1 MNNNFWVSRVI
12 KQIFMFSLFSKIEV
26 VQNVKYITLFP
37 FCKAVGGSERTE
49 VLTYIKRLKSEVIS
63 NH

>member
-1 MNNNFWVSRVI
+1 
-12 KQIFMFSLFSKIEV
+12 MFLLFSKIEV

-37 FCKAVGGSERTE
+37 FCKAVGGSEGTE
-49 VLTYIKRLKSEVIS
+49 VWSYIKWRKSEVIS

>member
-1 MNNNFWVSRVI
+1 
-12 KQIFMFSLFSKIEV
+12 MFSLFSKIEV